1 MCLFKGGQVWLKDK
15 EASQCKLCEKEFS
28 ISRRKVSS
36 IYLTYP
42 NIYPD
47 NQKKK
52 KKKPIIKQK
61 SKARIKKTKK
71 GNPLL
76 TLKKFTFWYANF

>member
-47 NQKKK
+47 NKKEK
-52 KKKPIIKQK
+52 NPIIKQK
-61 SKARIKKTKK
+61 SIARIKKTKK